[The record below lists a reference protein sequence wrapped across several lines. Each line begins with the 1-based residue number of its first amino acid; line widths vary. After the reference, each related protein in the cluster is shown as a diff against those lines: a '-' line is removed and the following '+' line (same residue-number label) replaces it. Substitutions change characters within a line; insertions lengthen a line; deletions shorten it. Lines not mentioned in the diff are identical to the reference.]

1 VKDQALEATIAAAA
15 QKVAIG
21 GGMGAVY
28 GGLSANEI
36 AAFVGAAVAVVGLV
50 VQFYFKR
57 KDDRR
62 KAELH
67 RLRMAGAR
75 FHDDEDDT

>member
-1 VKDQALEATIAAAA
+1 MKDQAIEASIAAAA
-15 QKVAIG
+15 QKAAIG
-21 GGMGAVY
+21 GGGIAVY

-36 AAFVGAAVAVVGLV
+36 AAFVGAFVAVVGLF
-50 VQFYFKR
+50 VQWYYKR

-67 RLRMAGAR
+67 HMRMSGAR
-75 FHDDEDDT
+75 FPDEEEA